1 MTFEEKNSWKT
12 KRFRYLNSTRDADW
26 CKKGMEKAEKAVFP
40 ITIETNHAIHRLY
53 IDVLE

>member
-1 MTFEEKNSWKT
+1 LTFEEKNAWKT

-40 ITIETNHAIHRLY
+40 ITDETNKSVYKLY
-53 IDVLE
+53 FDVLE